1 MHIYTYFFFLNLF
14 LNVGSWQIQA
24 GSGILAAWVEFE
36 RRAPT
41 LAAPVAAMDYCH
53 RLSPLKQNAYWRRC
67 FFACLQAEP
76 LQQFFE
82 KPGEEPQPPQACQI
96 WKRSLGCC
104 SWHFRVDQR
113 AHGTTLDPG
122 HDSHNDMRGDSLS
135 NVCFVE
141 WFHKKFESWR
151 IVTKMTSHPCKY
163 LGRYIVVIEHLV
175 A

>member
-1 MHIYTYFFFLNLF
+1 MDLYFF
-14 LNVGSWQIQA
+14 LNVGRWQIQA

-36 RRAPT
+36 RKAPT
-41 LAAPVAAMDYCH
+41 CTNSSRTSCSNGL
-53 RLSPLKQNAYWRRC
+53 LSPTVTTEAKCILEAMLFC
-67 FFACLQAEP
+67 LCSLQAEP